1 MGTFIFNALK
11 NLFKSIVIIIVSI
24 MTLVFMFVA
33 DILALVV
40 YPIFAWR
47 NPCKASEASFLTDVL
62 RWRLLD
68 DLVNPHR
75 QVVHNK
81 LVAFFQCLMRPLDAF
96 VVRIWNAWF
105 LHHSPMKKRKFFI
118 DRLGNNLQS
127 LPDKV
132 QEEYF
137 KAVELD
143 RKVYLL
149 QHNMFS
155 ASALD
160 LINNKKFG
168 IRDGVRAFIYAGK
181 LSDRDFQELTLESI
195 KIYSEK
201 FDLSLNKQCHLIR
214 EAFKFR
220 DSVYIPVLR
229 AYIMRKGLHPS
240 AVKLFYELYADR
252 KDNKSIATIPVALEC
267 RQDMV
272 TVLQTE
278 NTRNQQGTAETFA
291 KYLKSR
297 RKLGFEAQVSM
308 SSWQY
313 EVFHKVGLKLTPNA
327 VYEKLARVNKNN
339 DSQNF
344 VRLMMKYGEVDGNEI
359 ALHQVSG
366 DEKLSAMWLKH
377 LSETA

>member
-1 MGTFIFNALK
+1 
-11 NLFKSIVIIIVSI
+11 
-24 MTLVFMFVA
+24 MFVA

-40 YPIFAWR
+40 YPIWAWE
-47 NPCKASEASFLTDVL
+47 NPDKASEVSFLTDVL
-62 RWRLLD
+62 NWQFLDDIINPHSQYSDNRLLG
-68 DLVNPHR
+68 
-75 QVVHNK
+75 
-81 LVAFFQCLMRPLDAF
+81 FFRFFMRLLDAF

-105 LHHSPMKKRKFFI
+105 LHHSPMKKRVYFI
-118 DRLGNNLQS
+118 DQLGNQLQS

-132 QEEYF
+132 QIEYF
-137 KAVELD
+137 KAVDFD

-155 ASALD
+155 TSTLD
-160 LINNKKFG
+160 LLYNKKFDLK
-168 IRDGVRAFIYAGK
+168 DGVKAFIYAGK
-181 LSDRDFQELTLESI
+181 LSDADFQSLTFGNI
-195 KIYSEK
+195 KIFSEK

-214 EAFKFR
+214 EAFR
-220 DSVYIPVLR
+220 LSDSGYVSVLK

-240 AVKLFYELYADR
+240 AVKLFYELCANR
-252 KDNKSIATIPVALEC
+252 KNDKAIATIPVALEC
-267 RQDMV
+267 RQDLV
-272 TVLQTE
+272 TVQQTE
-278 NTRNQQGTAETFA
+278 NARNQQGTAETFA
-291 KYLKSR
+291 EYLKSR
-297 RKLGFEAQVSM
+297 GKLGFEAQVSM
-308 SSWQY
+308 SAWQY

-359 ALHQVSG
+359 AMHQVSG

>member
-11 NLFKSIVIIIVSI
+11 NLFKSIVIVVVSI

-33 DILALVV
+33 DMVALVI
-40 YPIFAWR
+40 YPVWAWR
-47 NPCKASEASFLTDVL
+47 KPCEASEASFLTDVL
-62 RWRLLD
+62 NWQILDDIINPRSHYSDNRLLG
-68 DLVNPHR
+68 
-75 QVVHNK
+75 
-81 LVAFFQCLMRPLDAF
+81 FFRFFMRPLDAF

-118 DRLGNNLQS
+118 DRLGNKMQS

-132 QEEYF
+132 QEKYF
-137 KAVELD
+137 NAVDFD
-143 RKVYLL
+143 RKVYLI

-155 ASALD
+155 TSALE
-160 LINNKKFG
+160 LLYNKKFDLK
-168 IRDGVRAFIYAGK
+168 DGVKAFIYAGK
-181 LSDRDFQELTLESI
+181 LSDRDFQELTLGNI
-195 KIYSEK
+195 KIFSEK

-214 EAFKFR
+214 EACR
-220 DSVYIPVLR
+220 LSDSDYVGVLK

-240 AVKLFYELYADR
+240 AVKLFYEKYANR
-252 KDNKSIATIPVALEC
+252 KNDKAIATIPVALEC
-267 RQDMV
+267 RQDLV
-272 TVLQTE
+272 TVQQTE
-278 NTRNQQGTAETFA
+278 NARNQQETAETFA
-291 KYLKSR
+291 EYLKSR
-297 RKLGFEAQVSM
+297 GKLGFEAQVSM
-308 SSWQY
+308 SAWQY
-313 EVFHKVGLKLTPNA
+313 EVFHKVGLKLAPNA

-366 DEKLSAMWLKH
+366 DETLSAMWLKH